1 MNDFFFSKEHAVD
14 SVEGWIEIS
23 ITLQKTTKL
32 TKTHLIANH
41 GAMLDQITIAKIL
54 YRGSNGSWG

>member
-1 MNDFFFSKEHAVD
+1 MD

-32 TKTHLIANH
+32 TWQHLIANH
-41 GAMLDQITIAKIL
+41 GAMLDQITIAKKIL
-54 YRGSNGSWG
+54 YQGSNGSWG

>member
-1 MNDFFFSKEHAVD
+1 MNDFFFSKEYAVD
-14 SVEGWIEIS
+14 HVEGWIEIS

-41 GAMLDQITIAKIL
+41 GAMLDQITVAKIL
-54 YRGSNGSWG
+54 Y

>member
-1 MNDFFFSKEHAVD
+1 MNYLFFSKDHAMD

-41 GAMLDQITIAKIL
+41 GAMLDQITVAKIL
-54 YRGSNGSWG
+54 YQGSNGSWG